1 MTVLFS
7 RLLAVSVLILLL
19 ALSLF
24 DGTSLNFAS
33 KWIPFLG
40 RFHPV
45 LLHLPIGLFAA
56 VVLLELFVLVRPVA
70 RIPEKI
76 HILLTA
82 CFYTTALSAVFGVF
96 LSWEG
101 GYETDALNF
110 HKWGGVVTTFLIFF
124 LDLSLKT
131 RRTGVEQLPTV
142 YLGGLVATILVMTIT
157 GHMGGS
163 ITHGSGFLTEHLP
176 FAKDE
181 PEEMTPSG
189 NAVFET
195 HIQPLLKDYC
205 LDCHNPEK
213 VKGELRMD
221 NYEMLLAG
229 GLNGPVLVAGNS
241 DESAMI
247 HRLQLPIEE
256 EEHMPPQGKPQ
267 PTEEVI
273 ELLSWWIDQGA
284 SATALLDEMEVPPEI
299 ALHFLEHEVLEFRS
313 REEMDEMLHLFPEPE
328 GIDVYFLAQK
338 DPRIGVRANKGVDES
353 VEVLLALKE
362 NLVELNLANSQIT
375 DRAVEAVGQ
384 MTNLTHLHL
393 QNTAVTDSGLEHL
406 ANLYQL
412 EYLNL
417 YNTAITD
424 NALQVLRRLKAL
436 KNVYLWQ
443 TEVSEEGVAGLHNS
457 LYRAVEADR
466 LQRQIEEIRRERDR
480 LRVEIVSAFDIELQA
495 PKEEAVSSTMSISD
509 VMTEFHEGKTS
520 IANQAKAGE
529 AEVDDLQRM
538 LKKYQALVELSP
550 PQGPLESWKEKTTK
564 LVEATQGLIAGEE
577 GAIES
582 YRLAVDCKACHSVHR
597 ED

>member
-1 MTVLFS
+1 MTLLFS
-7 RLLAVSVLILLL
+7 RLLAVSILILLL

-24 DGTSLNFAS
+24 DGTSLNIAS

-82 CFYTTALSAVFGVF
+82 SFYTTAISAFFGVF

-131 RRTGVEQLPTV
+131 RRTGAEQLPTV
-142 YLGGLVATILVMTIT
+142 YLGGLVVTILAMTIT

-229 GLNGPVLVAGNS
+229 GVNGPVLVAGNS

-247 HRLQLPIEE
+247 HRLHLPIEE

-299 ALHFLEHEVLEFRS
+299 AVHFLEHEVLEFRS
-313 REEMDEMLHLFPEPE
+313 REEMDEMLQMFPEPE
-328 GIDVYFLAQK
+328 GIDLYFLAQE

-353 VEVLLALKE
+353 VEVLLDLKE

-375 DRAVEAVGQ
+375 DRALEAVGQ

-393 QNTAVTDSGLEHL
+393 QNTAVSDNGLEHL

-443 TEVSEEGVAGLHNS
+443 TEVSEEGVAGLHDS
-457 LYRAVEADR
+457 LYRAVESDR
-466 LQRQIEEIRRERDR
+466 LQRQIEDIRRERDR

-495 PKEEAVSSTMSISD
+495 PIEEAVASAVSISD

-538 LKKYQALVELSP
+538 LKKYQAMVELSP
-550 PQGPLESWKEKTTK
+550 PQGPLDSWREKTTK
-564 LVEATQGLIAGEE
+564 LVEATHGLIAGEE

-597 ED
+597 EN

>member
-1 MTVLFS
+1 MTALFS
-7 RLLAVSVLILLL
+7 RILAVFVLILLL
-19 ALSLF
+19 VLSLI
-24 DGTSLNFAS
+24 DGTSLNIAS

-56 VVLLELFVLVRPVA
+56 VVLLELFVLIRPVS

-76 HILLTA
+76 HFLLTA
-82 CFYTTALSAVFGVF
+82 CFYTTALSAIFGVF

-101 GYETDALNF
+101 GYESDALNF
-110 HKWGGVVTTFLIFF
+110 HKWAGVVTAFLIFF

-131 RRTGVEQLPTV
+131 RRSGMEQLPTV
-142 YLGGLVATILVMTIT
+142 YFGGLVATVLAMTIT
-157 GHMGGS
+157 GHQGGS
-163 ITHGSGFLTEHLP
+163 ITHGSGFLTQHLP

-181 PEEMTPSG
+181 PEETAPSG
-189 NAVFET
+189 NAVYET

-221 NYEMLLAG
+221 SYEMILAG

-241 DESAMI
+241 DDSPMI
-247 HRLQLPIEE
+247 QRLHLPVEE

-284 SATALLDEMEVPPEI
+284 SPIAQLDEMEVPPEI
-299 ALHFLEHEVLEFRS
+299 AVHFLQHEVLEFRS
-313 REEMDEMLHLFPEPE
+313 REAMDELLDGFPMPE
-328 GIDVYFLAQK
+328 GMDIYFLAQE
-338 DPRIGVRANKGVDES
+338 DPRIGVRAKKGTDES

-375 DRAVEAVGQ
+375 DRALQAVGE

-393 QNTAVTDSGLEHL
+393 QNTAITDLGLEHL

-412 EYLNL
+412 QYLNL
-417 YNTAITD
+417 YNTTITD
-424 NALQVLRRLKAL
+424 TALKVLRRLKAL

-443 TEVSEEGVAGLHNS
+443 TGVSEEGVAGLHNS

-466 LQRQIEEIRRERDR
+466 LQRQIEDMRRERDR

-495 PKEEAVSSTMSISD
+495 QVEEAVQGEVSISD
-509 VMTEFHEGKTS
+509 VMIEFHEGETS
-520 IANQAKAGE
+520 IANRAKAGE
-529 AEVDDLQRM
+529 AEVEDLQRM
-538 LKKYQALVELSP
+538 LESYRAMVELNP
-550 PQGPLESWKEKTTK
+550 PQGPPDSWKEKTTN
-564 LVEATQGLIAGEE
+564 LVEATQALIAGEE
-577 GAIES
+577 GAIER

-597 ED
+597 EN